1 MQLCVSLLHF
11 VWLLCLVSRLP
22 FPFASS
28 FLLLLFVSIWLVPLL
43 LPSPSYELFVSFSM
57 EDDDCSASQHSDNPE
72 HHEMDHL
79 DDQTMGIK
87 REDEARS
94 SESATSSRDEEEGK
108 EGLNERLRDLHN
120 SVTFLSH
127 QMAIIMKALHVN
139 SCQCELCGSRGQNNG
154 HHNGVSPNLGIDYA
168 QRPGGGKFPM
178 VDRRAVSDYA
188 LQHGALISRMIVHA
202 PITAP
207 ELFPP
212 NWFGGVVEWLQCVD
226 SVCPLPSLATTR
238 GKNHMESC
246 QVTIHLARLQM
257 QSSSS
262 GTPSGLP
269 PSVDAM
275 LKMTSSTM
283 MTGTPGFLRGRG
295 RGRPKLI
302 GDELDADLV
311 EYMVQLQKTDH
322 SLHRMSA
329 TQALEIARAYILDKA
344 PGLLEEQGGHVKLK
358 LTWAMK
364 LVSRIAERQ
373 KEIELGLPPGTLQNM
388 GRSQQLA
395 EMVAISKFG
404 GFGGRMNG
412 GGEGGM
418 GAALEALQHQVAS
431 STPEI
436 MNVRELDLSRIS
448 SGIPLDAS
456 DLDGSAIHSSGE
468 LPLIGANGEI
478 LFPNEDHDV

>member
-1 MQLCVSLLHF
+1 
-11 VWLLCLVSRLP
+11 
-22 FPFASS
+22 
-28 FLLLLFVSIWLVPLL
+28 
-43 LPSPSYELFVSFSM
+43 SFSM

-188 LQHGALISRMIVHA
+188 LQHGGMAAVRRFGVPA
-202 PITAP
+202 PVSSYYQRK
-207 ELFPP
+207 ESH
-212 NWFGGVVEWLQCVD
+212 GK
-226 SVCPLPSLATTR
+226 LPGNNSPGPSTDGER
-238 GKNHMESC
+238 NGEE
-246 QVTIHLARLQM
+246 

>member
-1 MQLCVSLLHF
+1 L
-11 VWLLCLVSRLP
+11 
-22 FPFASS
+22 
-28 FLLLLFVSIWLVPLL
+28 
-43 LPSPSYELFVSFSM
+43 SM

-72 HHEMDHL
+72 TQEMDHL
-79 DDQTMGIK
+79 EDQRVGVK
-87 REDEARS
+87 HEDEARS
-94 SESATSSRDEEEGK
+94 SDSATSSRDEEESK
-108 EGLNERLRDLHN
+108 EGLNRRLRDLQN
-120 SVTFLSH
+120 SFTYLSH
-127 QMAIIMKALHVN
+127 QMEIIMKALNVH
-139 SCQCELCGSRGQNNG
+139 SCQCELCGKHGHHNG
-154 HHNGVSPNLGIDYA
+154 HHNGTGVPNLGADYA
-168 QRPGGGKFPM
+168 HRLGGGKFPM

-188 LQHGALISRMIVHA
+188 NQHGGMAAVRRFGVPA
-202 PITAP
+202 PVSSYYQRKESHGT
-207 ELFPP
+207 
-212 NWFGGVVEWLQCVD
+212 
-226 SVCPLPSLATTR
+226 LPGNTSPGPSTDGDR
-238 GKNHMESC
+238 NGEE
-246 QVTIHLARLQM
+246 
-257 QSSSS
+257 QSSSTT
-262 GTPSGLP
+262 TPSGLP

-275 LKMTSSTM
+275 LKMTSPS

-311 EYMVQLQKTDH
+311 EYMVQLHKTDL

-329 TQALEIARAYILDKA
+329 TQALEIARAYILEKA

-388 GRSQQLA
+388 GRTQQLA
-395 EMVAISKFG
+395 EMVAMSKFG
-404 GFGGRMNG
+404 PFGGRMNG
-412 GGEGGM
+412 GGEGGVN
-418 GAALEALQHQVAS
+418 AALEALQQQAAA

-456 DLDGSAIHSSGE
+456 ALDGSAIPTRGE

-478 LFPNEDHDV
+478 LFPNE